1 MTNNKKLNFT
11 SSQPLNTAVLFLVF
25 NRLDTTK
32 QVFESIRQAKPMK
45 LYIAADGARQIKEG
59 EIEKV
64 RAVRD
69 YITSNVDWKCD
80 VKTLFR
86 EQNLGCKIAI
96 TEAID
101 WFFEN
106 EEMGI
111 ILEDDC
117 LPNQSF
123 FRYQQDLLNYYK
135 DDRRIMCIS
144 GNNFIEN
151 KKVSFNSYDF
161 SEITFIWGWGTWRRA
176 WELNQKSIANFENIK
191 TQGITLSSNK
201 KANKMWWSFVIK
213 SYNNDI
219 DTWDYIWSFANLIN
233 GGLTI
238 IPDVNLV
245 KNIGMGHI
253 DGTHTINFNK
263 NKIVENRE
271 FNFPIAHPLY
281 LKRNI
286 INDNRLYK
294 RNFRIMSIP
303 EKIIH
308 KLFELF

>member
-1 MTNNKKLNFT
+1 MKDNNIFIPE
-11 SSQPLNTAVLFLVF
+11 QPLNTAVLFLVF

-32 QVFESIRQAKPMK
+32 QVFESIRQVKPMK
-45 LYIAADGARQIKEG
+45 LYIAADGAREIKEG

-69 YITSNVDWKCD
+69 YISSNVDWKCD

-96 TEAID
+96 TEALD

-117 LPNQSF
+117 LPSQSF
-123 FRYQQDLLNYYK
+123 FKYQEDLLHHYK

-151 KKVSFNSYDF
+151 ERTPINSYDF
-161 SEITFIWGWGTWRRA
+161 SEIPFIWGWGTWRRA
-176 WELNQKSIANFENIK
+176 WIHNHKAIANLKKIK
-191 TQGITLSSNK
+191 SQGIRLCSNK
-201 KANKMWWSFVIK
+201 KANKMWLKNIFK
-213 SYNNDI
+213 SYNKEI
-219 DTWDYIWSFANLIN
+219 DTWDYLWSFTNLIN
-233 GGLTI
+233 DGLTI
-238 IPDVNLV
+238 IPNRNLV
-245 KNIGMGHI
+245 KNVGLGHT
-253 DGTHTINFNK
+253 DATNTIKINK
-263 NKIVENRE
+263 KNVIENKEL
-271 FNFPIAHPLY
+271 NFPIIHPLY
-281 LKRNI
+281 IKRNI
-286 INDNRLYK
+286 DNDNILYK
-294 RNFRIMSIP
+294 RNFGVMPIY
-303 EKIIH
+303 EKIIN